1 MEIYSMV
8 FSGKASFKGMVMSN
22 DGKILSNDSK
32 MTGGREKKRQVE
44 IFNEDGA
51 TTIYSS
57 ITNAARSNECLG
69 TGFMI

>member
-1 MEIYSMV
+1 
-8 FSGKASFKGMVMSN
+8 MVMSN